1 MGTLIP
7 ALPASE
13 DCCEKAKE
21 KMSVAVF
28 GGKHRAGV
36 LCSVCIALL
45 LLVMLLLLLLIILG
59 TLTSVPVS
67 VVNFTYMILM
77 NAQNKQM
84 SRDYDS
90 PFLQVEKMKSFA

>member
-36 LCSVCIALL
+36 LCCLHCATAA
-45 LLVMLLLLLLIILG
+45 G
-59 TLTSVPVS
+59 DAAAATTNN
-67 VVNFTYMILM
+67 NFRDTDFCASQRGQLYIHDL
-77 NAQNKQM
+77 NECPKQA
-84 SRDYDS
+84 D
-90 PFLQVEKMKSFA
+90 E